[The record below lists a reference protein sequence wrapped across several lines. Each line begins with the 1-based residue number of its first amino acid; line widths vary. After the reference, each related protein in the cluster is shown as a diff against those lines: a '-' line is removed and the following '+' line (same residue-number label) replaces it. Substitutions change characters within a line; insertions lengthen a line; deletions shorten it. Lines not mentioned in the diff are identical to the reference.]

1 MRLGQYSARV
11 RPAGENIKAS
21 VGGDSIEPAAKRGP
35 SFEVV
40 EPTPGVQE
48 RLLDEVLGV
57 VDHPPTVIAEKG
69 TVGVIGRSEEYRRE
83 AQHGL

>member
-48 RLLDEVLGV
+48 HLLDETRVA
-57 VDHPPTVIAEKG
+57 DQPPTVIAEKG
-69 TVGVIGRSEEYRRE
+69 TVDVIGRSEEYRRE